1 MMIRCIVGFLL
12 ISLENV
18 ASWETKMYQELSGEN
33 IKGYENE
40 IDEKLEGTHAL
51 KIDW

>member
-18 ASWETKMYQELSGEN
+18 ASWETKMYQELSDGN
-33 IKGYENE
+33 IKGNENE
-40 IDEKLEGTHAL
+40 NDEKLVGTLAL
-51 KIDW
+51 KLDG